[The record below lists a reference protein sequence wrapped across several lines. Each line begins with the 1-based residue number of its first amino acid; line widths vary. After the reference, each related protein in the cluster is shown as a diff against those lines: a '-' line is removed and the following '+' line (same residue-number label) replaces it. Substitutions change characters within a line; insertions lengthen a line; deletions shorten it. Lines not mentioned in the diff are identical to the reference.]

1 MATVYFTNN
10 SDSGDGSLRAA
21 LASASAGDTIA
32 PDPNVAWNGD
42 IEIALESVLPS
53 KSISIVGTPE
63 HRIVLNGQGVNRFY
77 NVSTSLNI
85 TFQYVDFKNGYR
97 SDAAPFYISRLGA
110 EDSWTFESCRF
121 YGGSG
126 NYAGGIQLASANTTG
141 TVALNNCVAFNNT
154 ARGTYNST
162 IPCPAFLYVAS
173 ASLATV
179 TINGCTLAKES
190 NRAAVGGTG
199 GTVTKTNSLID
210 GENSVDFANAGFVDA
225 TNCDFRLTATSPYLT
240 GGAST
245 GTDFLGHARSGS
257 IGAFDGS
264 YFVVAANGTAKISAN
279 TTIDYLEVGA
289 GATVSFSGTDR
300 ILAATEGA
308 TVGAATFSATTGS
321 TGYLALPSGAS
332 TSSATLTGVK
342 ATTYG
347 ASVTSFSA
355 SRSGQNIALTWTETT
370 GKSFLIEKSTDNGAT
385 WETVAAS
392 TPPYSFLSVGAASF
406 RTFDGVSFVERGS
419 VAAYVAP
426 RANFEAAS
434 VVRYGWLKTSNTIG
448 YLN

>member
-1 MATVYFTNN
+1 MATVYFSNN
-10 SDSGDGSLRAA
+10 ADSGDGSLRSAIT
-21 LASASAGDTIA
+21 SASAGDTVA

-53 KSISIVGTPE
+53 KSINIVGSPT
-63 HRIVLNGQGVNRFY
+63 RRVVLNGKGSIRFY
-77 NVSTSLNI
+77 NVSTSLNMA
-85 TFQYVDFKNGYR
+85 FQYVDFKNGAR

-199 GTVTKTNSLID
+199 GTVTKTNSLVED
-210 GENSVDFANAGFVDA
+210 DVDFGTVGFVDA
-225 TNCDFRLTATSPYLT
+225 TNYDFRLAPGSSYLT
-240 GGAST
+240 GGATT
-245 GTDFLGHARSGS
+245 GVDFLGHARSGA

-264 YFVVAANGTAKISAN
+264 WLVVPANSSEGISSN
-279 TTIDYLEVGA
+279 LTVDYLEVGDGGYIA
-289 GATVSFSGTDR
+289 FSRGNYLAVKKGLTCGSGVEFYSGT
-300 ILAATEGA
+300 
-308 TVGAATFSATTGS
+308 V
-321 TGYLALPSGAS
+321 GYL
-332 TSSATLTGVK
+332 SAPTIPT
-342 ATTYG
+342 ATYTNVRTCEYG
-347 ASVTSFSA
+347 ANITSFSA
-355 SRSGQNIALTWTETT
+355 TRSGQNIALTWTETT
-370 GKSFLIEKSTDNGAT
+370 GKSFLIEKSTDGSV

-419 VAAYVAP
+419 VAAYVP
-426 RANFEAAS
+426 PSANYESSS
-434 VVRYGWLKTSNTIG
+434 VVRYGWLKTSNSIG